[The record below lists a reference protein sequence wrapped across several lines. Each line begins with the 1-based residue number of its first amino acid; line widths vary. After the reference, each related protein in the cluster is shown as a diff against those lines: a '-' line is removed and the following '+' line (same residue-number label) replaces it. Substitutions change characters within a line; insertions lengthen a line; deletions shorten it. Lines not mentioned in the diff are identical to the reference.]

1 VDDLIKQVLS
11 GTMKISNIPLMK
23 ADIAKFLP
31 AMENLNT
38 AMPDIITKLGGSSWL
53 SSLFSKYSAGDVS
66 GGQIAEKMFEQYGKD
81 FLNNMSWDITIG
93 HKGRAEQDIARNYAR
108 AMSDARHVAE
118 NPSSGPA
125 AFDVSGA
132 SAYRGLFESIIKDM
146 TGMTPKSVSMNK
158 NGPAGAMGSAAAM
171 GAGAGAGAAGGQGM
185 ISAEDAIPEAP
196 PASFDWK
203 NRSQEI
209 CKQITNRGMD
219 ANEFGCMAN
228 PNASTQANF
237 SWRGYTRM
245 VCTRL
250 ATVYDP
256 SVPELCGCPP
266 AAWPGWRP

>member
-1 VDDLIKQVLS
+1 
-11 GTMKISNIPLMK
+11 MKVSNIPLMK

-53 SSLFSKYSAGDVS
+53 SSLFSKYSAGDIS

-81 FLNNMSWDITIG
+81 FLSNMSWDISIG
-93 HKGRAEQDIARNYAR
+93 HKGKAEQDIARNYAR

-146 TGMTPKSVSMNK
+146 TGMTPSSISVNK
-158 NGPAGAMGSAAAM
+158 HGAAGAAGAMGAM
-171 GAGAGAGAAGGQGM
+171 GAAGAAGAAAGGHGM
-185 ISAEDAIPEAP
+185 VSALDSIAAAP
-196 PASFDWK
+196 AAKFDWK
-203 NRSQEI
+203 QRSQDI

-219 ANEFGCMAN
+219 PNEFGCMSN

-266 AAWPGWRP
+266 SAWPGWKA